1 MNLRLIQNINYMVLA
16 QGANYAMPLV
26 LIPYLVRTLGL
37 AGFGDFSVAQSIINI
52 GIIMV
57 QFGFNI
63 YVTKDI
69 AEKIKHKQPID
80 EIISATFVLQITL
93 AVALIAVASAV
104 YAIVPVRAAQL
115 SFWYSFAWLG
125 QALFPVW
132 YFQGSQRFKQLACFN
147 FVLRASTFVLVLIL
161 IKREEQLLLL
171 PMIYSFSYL
180 STGLLAGAVMWRRHA
195 LCIPS
200 VKDLVALVNNTKDLF
215 FSNIVSVSLMNMP
228 VLFLNHQV
236 SKEEVGAFAAI
247 LRVIY
252 AVKGMLNSGFQV
264 LIPALINGRDQLDHK
279 RIVRKVL
286 LIVLMIVAAA
296 LVVKEPFQAVLYGQ
310 HDALGYDLEFTVLL
324 LSVIPGA
331 LATLFILVFT
341 THHGKFAERKR
352 AFAQVFVVASLLY
365 YPFIHLLN
373 GLGAALVIL
382 MCETV
387 LLVLGIRIV
396 SNNGHSS

>member
-1 MNLRLIQNINYMVLA
+1 MVLA
-16 QGANYAMPLV
+16 QAANYAMPLV

-37 AGFGDFSVAQSIINI
+37 AGFGDFSVAQSIINV
-52 GIIMV
+52 GIIVV

-69 AEKIKHKQPID
+69 AEKTKHGQSID
-80 EIISATFVLQITL
+80 EIISTTFVLQIAL
-93 AVALIAVASAV
+93 AVALIVAASAV
-104 YAIVPVRAAQL
+104 YAVVPVRAAQL

-132 YFQGSQRFKQLACFN
+132 YFQGSQRFKQLAWLN
-147 FVLRASTFVLVLIL
+147 FVLRASTFVLVLLL
-161 IKREEQLLLL
+161 IRREEQLLLL

-180 STGLLAGAVMWRRHA
+180 STGLLAGAVMWRRYA

-200 VKDLVALVNNTKDLF
+200 VKDLVVLVNNTKDLF

-252 AVKGMLNSGFQV
+252 AIKGMLNSGFQV
-264 LIPALINGRDQLDHK
+264 LMPALINGRDQLDHK

-286 LIVLMIVAAA
+286 LIVLLIVAAA
-296 LVVKEPFQAVLYGQ
+296 LAVKEPFQTVLYGQ
-310 HDALGYDLEFTVLL
+310 YDALGYDLEFTVLL

-331 LATLFILVFT
+331 LATLFILVFAT
-341 THHGKFAERKR
+341 YHGKFTERKR
-352 AFAQVFVVASLLY
+352 AFTQVFVVASLLY
-365 YPFIHLLN
+365 YPFIHFLN

-382 MCETV
+382 MCEIV

-396 SNNGHSS
+396 SNNGHSG

>member
-1 MNLRLIQNINYMVLA
+1 
-16 QGANYAMPLV
+16 

-37 AGFGDFSVAQSIINI
+37 AGFGDFSVAQSIINV
-52 GIIMV
+52 GIIVV

-69 AEKIKHKQPID
+69 AEKTKHGQSID
-80 EIISATFVLQITL
+80 EIISATFVLQIAL
-93 AVALIAVASAV
+93 AVALIMVASAV
-104 YAIVPVRAAQL
+104 YAVVPVRAAQL

-132 YFQGSQRFKQLACFN
+132 YFQGSQRFKQLACLN

-180 STGLLAGAVMWRRHA
+180 SVGLLACAVMWRWHA
-195 LCIPS
+195 LRIPS
-200 VKDLVALVNNTKDLF
+200 VKDLAALANNTKDLF

-228 VLFLNHQV
+228 VFFLNHQV

-252 AVKGMLNSGFQV
+252 AIKGMLNSGFQV
-264 LIPALINGRDQLDHK
+264 LIPALISERSQLNHK
-279 RIVRKVL
+279 NIVLKVL
-286 LIVLMIVAAA
+286 LMLL
-296 LVVKEPFQAVLYGQ
+296 LVVAVAITIKEPFQVMLYGQ
-310 HDALGYDLEFTVLL
+310 HAALNYDLEYSVLFV
-324 LSVIPGA
+324 SVIPGA
-331 LATLFILVFT
+331 LATLFLFVFAT
-341 THHGKFAERKR
+341 YHGKFAERKR

-382 MCETV
+382 MCEIV

-396 SNNGHSS
+396 SNNGHSG